1 MYAAIPAWLLL
12 SLIAGSVLAGDVDA
26 GKARA
31 AVSCAACH
39 GPEGVSILPD
49 YPNLAGQKARYLEK
63 SLKAFRDGSRVNA
76 TMNVMAARLTD
87 QEIADLAAYFS
98 SLK

>member
-1 MYAAIPAWLLL
+1 MADRFRLTLGQLNPTVGD
-12 SLIAGSVLAGDVDA
+12 IAGNA

-76 TMNVMAARLTD
+76 TMNAMAARLTD

>member
-1 MYAAIPAWLLL
+1 MRAAMSACLLL
-12 SLIAGSVLAGDVDA
+12 WMIAGTAMAGDVAA

-39 GPEGVSILPD
+39 GLKGVSLLPD
-49 YPNLAGQKARYLEK
+49 YPNLAGQKAPYLEK
-63 SLKAFRDGSRVNA
+63 SLKAFRDGSRVDA
-76 TMNVMAARLTD
+76 TMNAMAARLTD

-98 SLK
+98 SLE